1 MIFLHETH
9 EIVGGKAREFED
21 AYREIYLP
29 LVQTGER
36 ARLVWY
42 WHHTHG
48 TGPSYQAI
56 SMTAIRDWQTWGE
69 IVAEMKSDPGWR
81 RWWDACWEV
90 RREVRTKL
98 MQATPWSPLQ
108 EVDLSGG
115 GDPPAHDPTLYL
127 HDTGWPYV
135 GKLDAYVDALGSIF
149 YPATAKYKMIS
160 VAACWTT
167 CPGSGRHHE
176 VLLLQKIENWKLFS
190 HLLTAGERPVQPGDW
205 MVEGLRFRDQWES
218 KLLRTTEWSP
228 TY

>member
-9 EIVGGKAREFED
+9 EIIGGKTAEFEAAFRD
-21 AYREIYLP
+21 VWLP
-29 LVQTGER
+29 LLQAGER

-56 SMTAIRDWQTWGE
+56 SITAVRDWQAWGE
-69 IVAEMKSDPGWR
+69 IVAEMRTAPWQ
-81 RWWDACWEV
+81 RWWSTCWQS
-90 RREVRTKL
+90 RREVRSKL
-98 MQATPWSPLQ
+98 MQPTAWSPLQ
-108 EVDLSGG
+108 EVDLGART
-115 GDPPAHDPTLYL
+115 DAPAHEPALYL
-127 HDTGWPYV
+127 HDTGWPFV
-135 GKLDAYVDALGSIF
+135 GKLDEYTAALGTIF

-176 VLLLQKIENWKLFS
+176 VLLLQKIEDWKLFS
-190 HLLTAGERPVQPGDW
+190 HLLTAGERPVQAGDW

-218 KLLRTTEWSP
+218 KLLRTSAWSP
-228 TY
+228 R